1 MQLFILGIRGDN
13 QFFATLVVNSQKKVE
28 AVVEGEHAGQD
39 LQGGNAVV
47 VQLNKGDLVWVQ
59 RNNGLGGNILNSY
72 TGVRVSTFSA
82 VLFHPIE

>member
-1 MQLFILGIRGDN
+1 M
-13 QFFATLVVNSQKKVE
+13 VNSGKRVE
-28 AVVEGEHAGQD
+28 AVVEGKRAGQD
-39 LQGGNAVV
+39 LQGGNAIV

-59 RNNGLGGNILNSY
+59 QNNGLAGSILNSY

>member
-1 MQLFILGIRGDN
+1 M
-13 QFFATLVVNSQKKVE
+13 VNSEKRVE
-28 AVVEGEHAGQD
+28 AVVEGEHAAQD
-39 LQGGNAVV
+39 LQGGNTIV

-59 RNNGLGGNILNSY
+59 RNNGLAGNILNSY

>member
-1 MQLFILGIRGDN
+1 M
-13 QFFATLVVNSQKKVE
+13 VNSAKRVE

-39 LQGGNAVV
+39 LQGGNTIV

-59 RNNGLGGNILNSY
+59 QNNGLGEKLLNSY
-72 TGVRVSTFSA
+72 IGVRVSTFSA